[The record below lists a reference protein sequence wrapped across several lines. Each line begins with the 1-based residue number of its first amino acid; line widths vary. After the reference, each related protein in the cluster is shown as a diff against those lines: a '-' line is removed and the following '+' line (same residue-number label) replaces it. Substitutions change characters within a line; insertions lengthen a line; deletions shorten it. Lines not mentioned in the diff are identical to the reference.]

1 MRGQLIHYVELL
13 FAGNPGTEEIKQE
26 ILQNTLD
33 RYDDLI
39 AQGKTAEAAYRLAIS
54 GIGDIHEIL
63 GQELTRAV
71 AGNPGADVQTEEEA
85 VRDKKTRAIAIA
97 MYILCPIPLFILS
110 ELGYDT
116 LGLCLTLGLVAAATY
131 TLILANKTVP
141 DSDTFEKAVP
151 LNPLAE
157 KKKRIGSV
165 IGTAALVI
173 FLVLSFLTG
182 AWFTTWLIF
191 PIAACVRGLVNAIL
205 DLKEVTKNE
214 N

>member
-1 MRGQLIHYVELL
+1 MRQKLIQYVELL
-13 FAGNPGTEEIKQE
+13 FAGAPGTEEIKQE

-33 RYDDLI
+33 RFDDLI
-39 AQGKTAEAAYRLAIS
+39 SQGKSEEAAYRLAIS

-63 GQELTRAV
+63 GQEPKRAET
-71 AGNPGADVQTEEEA
+71 ANPVADVQTEAEA
-85 VRDKKTRAIAIA
+85 VRNKKMRAIAIA

-110 ELGYDT
+110 ELGYAT

-131 TLILANKTVP
+131 TLILANKTEP
-141 DSDTFEKAVP
+141 DSDTFEDAVP
-151 LNPLAE
+151 LTPLAE

-165 IGTAALVI
+165 IGTASLVI
-173 FLVLSFLTG
+173 FLLLSFLTG

-205 DLKEVTKNE
+205 DLKEVTRHE